1 MMTSLIYIYNVYVM
15 IVARYAFFRLFLM
28 FVTLCRGDCSS
39 NQLNLRSCT
48 GENNLLLQKDVLSG
62 NFPEAFLH
70 LVTAAF
76 GG

>member
-1 MMTSLIYIYNVYVM
+1 M
-15 IVARYAFFRLFLM
+15 IVARYAFIRLFLM
-28 FVTLCRGDCSS
+28 FVTLCRGDSSS

-48 GENNLLLQKDVLSG
+48 GENNLLLQQDVLSG

-70 LVTAAF
+70 LITAAF